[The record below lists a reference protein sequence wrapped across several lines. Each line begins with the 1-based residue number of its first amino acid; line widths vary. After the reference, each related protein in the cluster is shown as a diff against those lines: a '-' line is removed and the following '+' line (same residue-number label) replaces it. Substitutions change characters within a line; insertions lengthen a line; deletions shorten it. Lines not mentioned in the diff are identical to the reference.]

1 MARGPPA
8 PVDWDD
14 RRPPT
19 PRPAATTDP
28 PLFQESAPV
37 SQIVISEEARH
48 WQQVARK
55 VAEEVVRP
63 VARHYDEVQEYPEE
77 VRQAYIENGL
87 LGVWIPK
94 EYGGHGAGIVALCLV
109 VEELSRA
116 CGGTGVAYAVN
127 ALGSF
132 PILVGGTE
140 EQKQKYLPQIARGEK
155 MIAFCLSEKFAG
167 SDAGSMRCRAV
178 LEGDEYVI
186 RGEKKWTTNG
196 GVADIYTVFAVTDP
210 NSKSRRI
217 SAFVVER
224 PTPGF
229 SIEKVEDKMGIRAVP
244 VVETHFDGV
253 RVGKDALLGGRAGM
267 GFKHA
272 MQTLDFARP
281 GVAAQGVG
289 LAQGALEYAVTYA
302 LRRQQF
308 GQNLASMGVIMDMLG
323 RMGSKVE
330 AARGLVLRA
339 ATAADA
345 GEQAVVNRL
354 AAMAKSFSTDVAME
368 VTTDA
373 VQIFGGYG
381 FMKDYPVEKYMRDAK
396 ITQIYE
402 GTNQIQRM
410 VVARNLIKEAG
421 NYSHIGAYIPTE
433 EFNAYGADEAA
444 AVEAEAKG

>member
-1 MARGPPA
+1 MSEIR
-8 PVDWDD
+8 
-14 RRPPT
+14 
-19 PRPAATTDP
+19 
-28 PLFQESAPV
+28 
-37 SQIVISEEARH
+37 ISEQARH
-48 WQQVARK
+48 WQSVARK

-63 VARHYDEVQEYPEE
+63 LAQKYDVLQQYPEE

-140 EQKQKYLPQIARGEK
+140 EQKKRWLPYIARGEK

-167 SDAGSMRCRAV
+167 SDAGSMRCQARLDGDHYV
-178 LEGDEYVI
+178 LN
-186 RGEKKWTTNG
+186 GEKKWTTNG
-196 GVADIYTVFAVTDP
+196 GVASLYTVFAVTDP
-210 NSKSRRI
+210 ASRSRRI
-217 SAFVVER
+217 SAFLVEKG
-224 PTPGF
+224 TPGF
-229 SIEKVEDKMGIRAVP
+229 TVKKVEDKMGIRAVP
-244 VVETHFDGV
+244 VVETHFHNV
-253 RVGKDALLGGRAGM
+253 RVPVANLLGGRPGV

-281 GVAAQGVG
+281 GVAAQGLG
-289 LAQGALEYAVTYA
+289 LAQGALELAVRYA

-323 RMGSKVE
+323 NMAAKVE

-345 GEQAVVNRL
+345 GDAENVNRL
-354 AAMAKSFSTDVAME
+354 AAISKSFATDVAME

-373 VQIFGGYG
+373 VQVFGGYG
-381 FMKDYPVEKYMRDAK
+381 FMKDYPIEKYMRDAK

-410 VVARNLIKEAG
+410 VIARNLIKQA
-421 NYSHIGAYIPTE
+421 SDWAHLDAYIPVE
-433 EFNAYGADEAA
+433 EYEAYDAVPDAPAA
-444 AVEAEAKG
+444 AGGAG